1 MYPLKK
7 GKFASQAH
15 VGLPEGTFEE
25 EHGRKGFYGKS
36 AHLYHTHPPTDWIRF
51 EGKLRPHCL
60 DLNKLQP
67 TDQQDLEGAPIAFLG
82 NDDVRLYVSRRS
94 KPMPFYFRN
103 ADGDELLFVHRGE
116 GVVETDFGPITF
128 EAGDYIVI
136 PRAVT
141 YRVVPSTEDNFFL
154 IVQSKTEFEQPEKGL
169 IGQTSL
175 YDPGIIVTPDP
186 SPASGATAARSPRGN
201 DEWEVR
207 IKSDDEYSKVF
218 YPFNPMDV
226 IGWKGDLTVW
236 KINLRD
242 IRPVMSHRA
251 HLPPSAHSTFVTAGA
266 VVCSFV
272 PRPLEQDP
280 DALRVPFFHRNTDYD
295 EFIFYHDGDFFSRD
309 NIRAGM
315 CTLHPRGIHHGPHP
329 KALANQHKKTQ
340 TDEYAVMLDGLNPI
354 HVLPAGDNVEWKEY
368 WASWSPALSNAPS
381 EHGK

>member
-15 VGLPEGTFEE
+15 VGLPEGTYEE

-36 AHLYHTHPPTDWIRF
+36 AHLYHAHPPTDWIRF

-60 DLNKLQP
+60 DLNQLKP
-67 TDQQDLEGAPIAFLG
+67 SDLDDAGGAPVAFLG
-82 NDDVRLYVSRRS
+82 NNDVKLYVSRRS
-94 KPMPFYFRN
+94 KPMPFYYRN
-103 ADGDELLFVHRGE
+103 ADGDELIFVHRGE
-116 GVVETDFGPITF
+116 GTVETDFGPLAF
-128 EAGDYIVI
+128 ERGDYLVI

-141 YRVVPSTEDNFFL
+141 YRIVPQTTDNFFL
-154 IVQSKTEFEQPEKGL
+154 IVQSQGEFEQPEKGL
-169 IGQTSL
+169 LGQTSL
-175 YDPGIIVTPDP
+175 YDPGVIVTPDP
-186 SPASGATAARSPRGN
+186 APQTGGRSPSGG

-207 IKSDDEYSKVF
+207 IKSEDEFSKVF
-218 YPFNPMDV
+218 YPFNPLDV
-226 IGWKGDLTVW
+226 VGWKGDLTVW

-251 HLPPSAHSTFVTAGA
+251 HLPPSAHSTFVTPGA

-280 DALRVPFFHRNTDYD
+280 DALRVPFYHRNTDYD

-309 NIRAGM
+309 NIKAGM

-354 HVLPAGDNVEWKEY
+354 HVLPAGEKVEWNEY
-368 WASWSPALSNAPS
+368 WASWSPAQAA
-381 EHGK
+381 K

>member
-7 GKFASQAH
+7 GKFAPQAH
-15 VGLPEGTFEE
+15 VGLPEGTYEE

-36 AHLYHTHPPTDWIRF
+36 AHLYHAHPPTDWIRF

-60 DLNKLQP
+60 DLNKLHP
-67 TDQQDLEGAPIAFLG
+67 SDLDDAEGAPVAFMG
-82 NDDVRLYVSRRS
+82 NHDVKVYVSRRS

-103 ADGDELLFVHRGE
+103 ADGDELLFVHRGR
-116 GVVETDFGPITF
+116 GLVETDFGPLTF
-128 EAGDYIVI
+128 EPGDYLVI

-141 YRVVPSTEDNFFL
+141 YRLVPETTDNFFL
-154 IVQSKTEFEQPEKGL
+154 IIQSQGEFEQPEKGL

-175 YDPGIIVTPDP
+175 YDPGVIVTPEP
-186 SPASGATAARSPRGN
+186 TTQGGARSPRGN

-218 YPFNPMDV
+218 YPFNPLDV
-226 IGWKGDLTVW
+226 VGWKGDLTVW

-251 HLPPSAHSTFVTAGA
+251 HLPPSAHSTFVTPGA

-280 DALRVPFFHRNTDYD
+280 AALRVPFYHRNTDYD

-309 NIRAGM
+309 NIKAGM

-329 KALANQHKKTQ
+329 KALANQHKKTA

-354 HVLPAGDNVEWKEY
+354 HVLPAGDEVEWKEY
-368 WASWSPALSNAPS
+368 WSSWSPATA
-381 EHGK
+381 GAK